1 MKRKEALGGD
11 MGQKGERWDK
21 AQFESFSPNG
31 PIHPCFPAIGLVH
44 PFQALAC
51 KERKLIARGTK
62 FYY

>member
-1 MKRKEALGGD
+1 

-21 AQFESFSPNG
+21 AQFESFPPNG
-31 PIHPCFPAIGLVH
+31 PIHPCFPTIGLVH
-44 PFQALAC
+44 PFQATAC